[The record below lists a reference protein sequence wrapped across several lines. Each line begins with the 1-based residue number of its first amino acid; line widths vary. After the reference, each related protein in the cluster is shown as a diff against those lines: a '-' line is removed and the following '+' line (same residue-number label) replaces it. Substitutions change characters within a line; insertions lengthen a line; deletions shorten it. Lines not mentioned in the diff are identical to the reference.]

1 MDWTPPHRAPATLS
15 PPALEEQGR
24 VISPGPHRCLASH
37 GRHVPERAGTLS
49 LCGWHPLQTEQ
60 RGHRRPAKPLQ
71 PESPDSL
78 EREKAGSPGLPDIFT
93 LFKYVQTLNWWRTGQ
108 PGVLHGVHG
117 IAVGQNLSSWTE
129 LNWNFLW
136 ILCIIYQ
143 QNYKIKFKWTSV
155 IQNDWWL
162 K

>member
-1 MDWTPPHRAPATLS
+1 M
-15 PPALEEQGR
+15 
-24 VISPGPHRCLASH
+24 ISPGPHRCLASH

-93 LFKYVQTLNWWRTGQ
+93 LFKYVQTLNW
-108 PGVLHGVHG
+108 
-117 IAVGQNLSSWTE
+117 
-129 LNWNFLW
+129 
-136 ILCIIYQ
+136 
-143 QNYKIKFKWTSV
+143 
-155 IQNDWWL
+155 
-162 K
+162 